1 MKTFKLTAASVALV
15 SATTAAAE
23 DWRETFSS
31 VGYGVQSVESQGAAL
46 SRYTEFAPYVKDNLG
61 AKLDV
66 YLASNYAGVIQA
78 LLGEQIE
85 FMHMGA
91 SGYAAAHLQSDGNVE
106 PLVAPKNPD
115 GSIGY
120 HSVMIVRADSDYQS
134 IEDLKGETFAWAD
147 PNSTSGYLMPNSSL
161 RSQGIN
167 PKEHFGEVVFSGG
180 HEQSV
185 IGLMDKTYE
194 AVVTWT
200 NDPEKHTRGGIN
212 MMLERDVIEKDDFRV
227 IWSSEPIPNPVIA
240 ARGDLPQDL
249 IDDFQQMLLNL
260 KEKNEKIFRQ
270 VARGKS
276 PGFQKVT
283 QEDYAPIV
291 EMRKRMD
298 EWQ

>member
-1 MKTFKLTAASVALV
+1 M
-15 SATTAAAE
+15 
-23 DWRETFSS
+23 
-31 VGYGVQSVESQGAAL
+31 
-46 SRYTEFAPYVKDNLG
+46 
-61 AKLDV
+61 
-66 YLASNYAGVIQA
+66 
-78 LLGEQIE
+78 
-85 FMHMGA
+85 
-91 SGYAAAHLQSDGNVE
+91 E
-106 PLVAPKNPD
+106 PLVTPKNPD

-161 RSQGIN
+161 RSQGLN